1 MKLPETE
8 PEITVTVGTKEYNIP
23 LSAMVSQEEFDAAVL
38 NAQIR
43 HNLKTPSVSEDTI
56 LSLPGLEG
64 MTFAS

>member
-8 PEITVTVGTKEYNIP
+8 PEITVTVGTSEYNIP
-23 LSAMVSQEEFDAAVL
+23 RSAMVSQEEFDAALL
-38 NAQIR
+38 NAQVR
-43 HNLKTPSVSEDTI
+43 HSLKTPSVSEDAI